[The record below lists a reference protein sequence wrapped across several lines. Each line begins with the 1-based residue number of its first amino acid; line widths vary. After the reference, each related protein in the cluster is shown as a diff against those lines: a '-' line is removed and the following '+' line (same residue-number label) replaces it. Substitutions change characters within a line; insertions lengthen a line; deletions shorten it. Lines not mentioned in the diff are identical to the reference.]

1 MSIAKEPDAL
11 HLKQVMQ
18 AAYTA
23 EGPAE
28 YLRVWEQ
35 AHLDLL
41 ARGNVEGAARCAV
54 WLGMALLDRAEYA
67 RGGGWIAR
75 ARRLLEDGHPDC
87 VEQGYLLMPAAI
99 QAMEQGRFEDGMAI
113 SEQGIEIGKRFD
125 DPDLVI
131 MLRHGQGR
139 VRIRAGQCAEGLAL
153 LDEVMVAVTSRETS
167 PLVTGIVYCS
177 VIDACN
183 EVFDSRRM
191 QEWTEAL
198 NAWLQ
203 SQPEHVQFGSRCL
216 LHRVQIHQLHGRWP
230 DAMQE
235 ARRACD
241 LLSMPPPHPL
251 AGEAHYRQGELHR
264 MRGQVREAEKAY
276 AGASASGRE
285 PQPGLALL
293 RLAEGRTEAAAA
305 MIRPVIE
312 DARDRPE
319 RARILDAYVEILL
332 AAGDIPAARDAAED
346 LKRMAADLDSPYL
359 RGVAGRAL
367 GSALLAEGET
377 KAAGSVLR
385 EARSRWSELDAPY
398 ESARVRL
405 LLGLV
410 YRELGDEDSA
420 AMEIEAARQTFER
433 LDAAPDLARLEE
445 LDRAGEAR
453 PAGGLSGREVQVLAL
468 VATGMTNREIAT
480 ALSISEKTV
489 ARHVSNIFTKLDVP
503 TRAAATAYAF
513 KHALA

>member
-1 MSIAKEPDAL
+1 
-11 HLKQVMQ
+11 
-18 AAYTA
+18 
-23 EGPAE
+23 
-28 YLRVWEQ
+28 
-35 AHLDLL
+35 
-41 ARGNVEGAARCAV
+41 
-54 WLGMALLDRAEYA
+54 
-67 RGGGWIAR
+67 
-75 ARRLLEDGHPDC
+75 
-87 VEQGYLLMPAAI
+87 
-99 QAMEQGRFEDGMAI
+99 
-113 SEQGIEIGKRFD
+113 
-125 DPDLVI
+125 
-131 MLRHGQGR
+131 
-139 VRIRAGQCAEGLAL
+139 
-153 LDEVMVAVTSRETS
+153 
-167 PLVTGIVYCS
+167 LVTGIVYCS

-203 SQPEHVQFGSRCL
+203 SQPEQVPFGSRCL
-216 LHRVQIHQLHGRWP
+216 LNRVQIHQLHGRWP

-241 LLSMPPPHPL
+241 QLSMPPPHPL

-264 MRGQVREAEKAY
+264 MRGEVREAEKAY
-276 AGASASGRE
+276 AAASASGRE

-293 RLAEGRTEAAAA
+293 RLVEGRTDAAAA
-305 MIRPVIE
+305 MIRAVIE
-312 DARDRPE
+312 DARDRLD
-319 RARILDAYVEILL
+319 RARILDAYVDILL
-332 AAGDIPAARDAAED
+332 AAGDIPAARDAAEE
-346 LKRMAADLDSPYL
+346 LMRIAADLDSPYL

-367 GSALLAEGET
+367 GAALLAEGET

-433 LDAAPDLARLEE
+433 LDAAADLARVEE
-445 LDRAGEAR
+445 LNRAGEAR
-453 PAGGLSGREVQVLAL
+453 PAGGLSGREVEVLAL
-468 VATGMTNREIAT
+468 VATGKTNRAIAT

-503 TRAAATAYAF
+503 SRAAATAYAF
-513 KHALA
+513 KHDLA